1 MIIELPTE
9 YIIAGA
15 ALIGAGIGALLAT
28 LAQRFL
34 TKNAQVEEPIAED
47 LEIKDAEEST
57 EAITEDQVIEIA
69 SEKPVEQE
77 NEEVLISANWDEIDL
92 DTDKSTNY
100 NTELY
105 QKIAEDYNRMVE
117 KIREREN
124 QQQKE
129 NVVPS
134 GTGFTPRL
142 PGKSFGSRRVRRFS
156 GVVRHTGSVESEN
169 PGEYGNQVLPK
180 D

>member
-15 ALIGAGIGALLAT
+15 ALAGAGIGALLAT
-28 LAQRFL
+28 LVQRFL
-34 TKNAQVEEPIAED
+34 NKSNQTEEPIAKE
-47 LEIKDAEEST
+47 LEIKDTEEST
-57 EAITEDQVIEIA
+57 EVITEDQVIETA

-77 NEEVLISANWDEIDL
+77 SEDVLTSANWDEAKL
-92 DTDKSTNY
+92 DTDNSTDY

-124 QQQKE
+124 T
-129 NVVPS
+129 VPS

-142 PGKSFGSRRVRRFS
+142 PEKTRRVRRVH
-156 GVVRHTGSVESEN
+156 GAVRYTGKVESSI
-169 PGEYGNQVLPK
+169 PGEFGNQVLPK
-180 D
+180 E